1 MTSEYIIA
9 TVVSI
14 LLSANGFILKMF
26 VTNIKE
32 LKKVIQELSLAIKG
46 SQKDIE
52 YLNKHVEL
60 HEKILE
66 KHAEDIEEL
75 KMGATKN
82 ER

>member
-26 VTNIKE
+26 VSNIKE

-52 YLNKHVEL
+52 YLNKSVEL

-66 KHAEDIEEL
+66 KHSEDIEEL
-75 KMGATKN
+75 KIGANKN
-82 ER
+82 EG